1 MAEETKGFLVAG
13 PASGVGKTTVTIA
26 LLAALRKKGLVVQ
39 PFKCGPDF
47 IDGGHHALACGRGS
61 RNLDGWMLSRDANR
75 EIFDRAALGA
85 DVCVIEGAM
94 GLFDGVDGSSEAG
107 SGAEIAKWLGLPV
120 VLVVDAA
127 AAARS
132 AAALVHGFET
142 FDPNLR
148 FAGVIFNNVAG
159 PSHFRLLRDAVAK
172 HCKAPVLGHLP
183 REKRL
188 HIPERHLGL
197 FTAGEECLGESQIG
211 LLAELAATN
220 VDLDILLS
228 SLPALGVP
236 SQQSGQDSPRRVRI
250 GVARDRAFCF
260 YYEDNLDA
268 LRGAGAEIVEFS
280 PLKDRRAPPDV
291 DALYIGGGYPELYA
305 ERLAANC
312 EMLSSVREFAES
324 GNPIYAECGGLMYLA
339 EEIVTFEGKSASM
352 VGALPLRVRMTERL
366 VNFGYTEIHLTAD
379 CLLGCEGTK
388 VRGHSFHCSELQD
401 PVQMDRVYRTRNFLS
416 GREENEGFRRK
427 NILASYVHLHF
438 GSNPNVATSF
448 VRHVCTIRGKTP
460 IAPQE
465 TMR

>member
-1 MAEETKGFLVAG
+1 MTL
-13 PASGVGKTTVTIA
+13 A

-75 EIFDRAALGA
+75 EVFDRAALGA

-183 REKRL
+183 REKRI

-220 VDLDILLS
+220 VDLDQLLS
-228 SLPALGVP
+228 SLPALAHSFP
-236 SQQSGQDSPRRVRI
+236 
-250 GVARDRAFCF
+250 
-260 YYEDNLDA
+260 
-268 LRGAGAEIVEFS
+268 
-280 PLKDRRAPPDV
+280 
-291 DALYIGGGYPELYA
+291 A
-305 ERLAANC
+305 ERAGLAATRPHWRGPRP
-312 EMLSSVREFAES
+312 SF
-324 GNPIYAECGGLMYLA
+324 
-339 EEIVTFEGKSASM
+339 
-352 VGALPLRVRMTERL
+352 
-366 VNFGYTEIHLTAD
+366 
-379 CLLGCEGTK
+379 LL
-388 VRGHSFHCSELQD
+388 L
-401 PVQMDRVYRTRNFLS
+401 L
-416 GREENEGFRRK
+416 
-427 NILASYVHLHF
+427 
-438 GSNPNVATSF
+438 
-448 VRHVCTIRGKTP
+448 
-460 IAPQE
+460 
-465 TMR
+465 